1 MANDP
6 MDCREQGKDKAGLQ
20 TVSPE
25 EKERLLAELESLLD
39 KLLPPLAGEA
49 EPAVGRDPDWS
60 FSNFSFGLGID
71 PNG

>member
-20 TVSPE
+20 AVSRE

-39 KLLPPLAGEA
+39 KLLPPLAREG

-60 FSNFSFGLGID
+60 FSSLGLGID